1 MTFTAIQIAGIL
13 EGKVEGNPNAEVWNV
28 AKIEEGAPGMIS
40 FLANPKYTHYIYE
53 TESSI
58 VIVNDDFEAT
68 APIHTTLIRV
78 PDAYASFAKLLSF
91 YDQMMQNKQGVSS
104 LAFISSTAKCGENVY
119 FGEFAFIGEN
129 AKIGNNVKVYP
140 QVYVG
145 DGCVIG
151 DNTVLYPGV
160 KLYRNTVIGKNC
172 ILHAGA
178 VLGADGFGFAP
189 QADGHYEKIPQV
201 GNVVIEDNV
210 EIGANTTID
219 RSTMGSTRIHKG
231 VKIDNLVHLAHNV
244 EVGENTAMAAQVGV
258 SGSTH
263 LGKNCVIGGQSG
275 FVGHINIADGS
286 KFGGQS
292 GIMGSIKEENQEFM
306 GTPIQPLRQYLVS
319 NARFRHI
326 DEMARK
332 LAVLEK
338 ELRELKDSKTA

>member
-1 MTFTAIQIAGIL
+1 ML
-13 EGKVEGNPNAEVWNV
+13 
-28 AKIEEGAPGMIS
+28 S
-40 FLANPKYTHYIYE
+40 FLANPKYTHFLYV
-53 TESSI
+53 TQSSV
-58 VIVNDDFEAT
+58 VIVNEDFEPTEPVSA
-68 APIHTTLIRV
+68 TLIRV
-78 PDAYASFAKLLSF
+78 QDAYASFAKLLAI
-91 YDQMMQNKQGVSS
+91 YDQMTQNKQGVSS
-104 LAFISSTAKCGENVY
+104 LAFVSPTAQCGDNLY
-119 FGEFAFIGEN
+119 LGEFVFVGEH
-129 AKIGNNVKVYP
+129 AKIGSNVKLYP

-145 DGCVIG
+145 DGCIIG

-189 QADGHYEKIPQV
+189 QPDGHYEKIPQV
-201 GNVVIEDNV
+201 GNVVVDDNV

-219 RSTMGSTRIHKG
+219 RSTMGATHVCKG
-231 VKIDNLVHLAHNV
+231 VKLDNLIHLAHNTV
-244 EVGENTAMAAQVGV
+244 VGENSALAAQVGV

-263 LGKNCVIGGQSG
+263 LGKNCVVGGQSG
-275 FVGHINIADGS
+275 FVGHISIADGS

-292 GIMGSIKEENQEFM
+292 GIMGSIREENQQFM

-332 LAVLEK
+332 IDALEK
-338 ELRELKDSKTA
+338 ELKELKSQK

>member
-1 MTFTAIQIAGIL
+1 MKFTAKQIAELLQGR
-13 EGKVEGNPNAEVWNV
+13 VEGNPDAEVWNV
-28 AKIEEGAPGMIS
+28 AKIEEGAQGMLS

-53 TESSI
+53 TQSSA

-68 APIHTTLIRV
+68 APINATLIRV
-78 PDAYASFAKLLSF
+78 PDAYASFAKLLAF
-91 YDQMMQNKQGVSS
+91 YDQMTQNKQGVSS
-104 LAFISSTAKCGENVY
+104 LAFVSATGQCGENLY
-119 FGEFAFIGEN
+119 LGEFAFVGEH
-129 AKIGNNVKVYP
+129 AKIGNNVKLYP

-160 KLYRNTVIGKNC
+160 KLYRNTVVGKNC

-189 QADGHYEKIPQV
+189 QPDGHYEKIPQV
-201 GNVVIEDNV
+201 GNVVIDDNV

-219 RSTMGSTRIHKG
+219 RSTMGSTRVCKG
-231 VKIDNLVHLAHNV
+231 VKLDNLIHLAHNT
-244 EVGENTAMAAQVGV
+244 EVGENSALAAQVGV

-263 LGKNCVIGGQSG
+263 LGKNCVVGGQSG
-275 FVGHINIADGS
+275 FVGHLSIADGS

-306 GTPIQPLRQYLVS
+306 GTPIQPLRKYLVS

-332 LAVLEK
+332 IDALEK
-338 ELRELKDSKTA
+338 ELAALKGTVSD

>member
-1 MTFTAIQIAGIL
+1 MKFTAIQIAEL
-13 EGKVEGNPNAEVWNV
+13 LSGKVEGNPNAEVWNV
-28 AKIEEGAPGMIS
+28 AKIEEGAPGMLS

-53 TESSI
+53 TQSSV
-58 VIVNDDFEAT
+58 VIVNDDF
-68 APIHTTLIRV
+68 APTSPIKATLIRV
-78 PDAYASFAKLLSF
+78 PDAYASFAKLLAF
-91 YDQMMQNKQGVSS
+91 YDQMSQSKQGSS
-104 LAFISSTAKCGENVY
+104 SMAFVAKSAQCGENIY
-119 FGEFAFIGEN
+119 LGEFAFVGEN
-129 AKIGNNVKVYP
+129 AKIGNNVKIYP

-145 DGCVIG
+145 DNCVVG

-201 GNVVIEDNV
+201 GNVVVEDNV

-219 RSTMGSTRIHKG
+219 RSTMGSTRIHRG
-231 VKIDNLVHLAHNV
+231 VKLDNLIHLAHNV
-244 EVGENTAMAAQVGV
+244 EIGENSALAAQVGV
-258 SGSTH
+258 SGSTR
-263 LGKNCVIGGQSG
+263 LGKNCVVGGQSG

-292 GIMGSIKEENQEFM
+292 GIMGSIKEENQAFM

-332 LAVLEK
+332 LEQLEK
-338 ELRELKDSKTA
+338 ELEKLKNT